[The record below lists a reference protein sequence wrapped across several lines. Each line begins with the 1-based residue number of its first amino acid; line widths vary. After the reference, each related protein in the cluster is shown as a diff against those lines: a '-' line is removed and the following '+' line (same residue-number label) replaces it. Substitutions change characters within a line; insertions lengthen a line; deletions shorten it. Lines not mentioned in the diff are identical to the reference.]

1 MFNAD
6 DFDKLEDSMDT
17 MPDGLLDASDYY
29 EDMEKVTD
37 ILSEI
42 DYDDMVS
49 RMHGMMKIMNI
60 IYGEDGGLSSDRVN
74 GVVIALSF
82 HAVNI
87 LNSLEDESR
96 DEYFNFTKNDVL
108 KEIKDEASSLPY
120 WDLDETNGE

>member
-49 RMHGMMKIMNI
+49 RMHGMMKVMNI
-60 IYGEDGGLSSDRVN
+60 IYGEDGGLSVERVN

-96 DEYFNFTKNDVL
+96 KEYFDFTKNDVL
-108 KEIKDEASSLPY
+108 AEIKDEASSLPY

>member
-1 MFNAD
+1 MFNSD
-6 DFDKLEDSMDT
+6 DFDKLEDSMNT

-49 RMHGMMKIMNI
+49 RMHGMMEIMNI
-60 IYGEDGGLSSDRVN
+60 VYNGEDNLSIERVN
-74 GVVIALSF
+74 GVIIALSF

-87 LNSLEDESR
+87 INSLEDESR
-96 DEYFNFTKNDVL
+96 QEYFNFTKNDIL

-120 WDLDETNGE
+120 WDLDETSDD

>member
-96 DEYFNFTKNDVL
+96 KEYFDFTKNDVL
-108 KEIKDEASSLPY
+108 KEIKDEVSSLPY

>member
-49 RMHGMMKIMNI
+49 RMHGMMKVMNI
-60 IYGEDGGLSSDRVN
+60 IYGEDGGLSVERVN

-96 DEYFNFTKNDVL
+96 KEYFDFTKNDVL
-108 KEIKDEASSLPY
+108 AEIKDEASSLPD

>member
-49 RMHGMMKIMNI
+49 RMHGMMKVMNI

-96 DEYFNFTKNDVL
+96 KEYFDFTKNDVL
-108 KEIKDEASSLPY
+108 KEIKDEVSSLPY

>member
-6 DFDKLEDSMDT
+6 DFDKLEESMDT

-42 DYDDMVS
+42 QYDDMVS
-49 RMHGMMKIMNI
+49 RMHGMMNIMNI
-60 IYGEDGGLSSDRVN
+60 IYGEDGGLSIERVN

-108 KEIKDEASSLPY
+108 KEIKDEVSSLPY

>member
-96 DEYFNFTKNDVL
+96 KEYFDFTKNDVL
-108 KEIKDEASSLPY
+108 KEIKDEVSSLPY
-120 WDLDETNGE
+120 WDLDETDGE

>member
-6 DFDKLEDSMDT
+6 DFDKLEESMDT

-29 EDMEKVTD
+29 NDMEKVTD

-49 RMHGMMKIMNI
+49 RMHGMMNIMNI
-60 IYGEDGGLSSDRVN
+60 IYGEEGGLSNERVN

-87 LNSLEDESR
+87 LNSLEEDSR
-96 DEYFNFTKNDVL
+96 KEYFDFTKNDVL

-120 WDLDETNGE
+120 WDLDETDEL

>member
-49 RMHGMMKIMNI
+49 RMHGMMKVMNI
-60 IYGEDGGLSSDRVN
+60 IYGEDGGLSVERVN

-108 KEIKDEASSLPY
+108 KEIKDEVSSLPY
-120 WDLDETNGE
+120 WDLEETDGE

>member
-6 DFDKLEDSMDT
+6 DFDKLEESMDT

-37 ILSEI
+37 ILSGI
-42 DYDDMVS
+42 QYDDMVS
-49 RMHGMMKIMNI
+49 RMHGMMNIMNI
-60 IYGEDGGLSSDRVN
+60 IYGEDGGLSIERVN

-108 KEIKDEASSLPY
+108 KEIKDEVSSLPY

>member
-6 DFDKLEDSMDT
+6 DFDKLEDSMET

-49 RMHGMMKIMNI
+49 RMHGMMKVMNI

-96 DEYFNFTKNDVL
+96 KEYFDFTKNDVL
-108 KEIKDEASSLPY
+108 KEIKDEVSSLPY
-120 WDLDETNGE
+120 WDLDETNE

>member
-6 DFDKLEDSMDT
+6 DFDKLEDSMET

-60 IYGEDGGLSSDRVN
+60 IYGEEGGLSTERVN
-74 GVVIALSF
+74 GVIIALSF

-96 DEYFNFTKNDVL
+96 KEYFDFTKNDVL
-108 KEIKDEASSLPY
+108 KEIKDEVSSLPY
-120 WDLDETNGE
+120 WDLDETNE

>member
-6 DFDKLEDSMDT
+6 DFDKLEDSMDA

-49 RMHGMMKIMNI
+49 RMHGMMKVMNI
-60 IYGEDGGLSSDRVN
+60 IYGEDGGLSVERVN

-96 DEYFNFTKNDVL
+96 VEYFNFTKNDVL

-120 WDLDETNGE
+120 WDLDETDGE

>member
-49 RMHGMMKIMNI
+49 RMHGMMKVMNI

-96 DEYFNFTKNDVL
+96 KEYFDFTKNDVL
-108 KEIKDEASSLPY
+108 KEIKDEVSSLPY
-120 WDLDETNGE
+120 WDLDETNE

>member
-29 EDMEKVTD
+29 EDMEKVTN

-42 DYDDMVS
+42 QYDDMVS
-49 RMHGMMKIMNI
+49 RMHGMMKVMNI
-60 IYGEDGGLSSDRVN
+60 IYGEDGGLSVERVN

-108 KEIKDEASSLPY
+108 KEIKDEVSSLPY
-120 WDLDETNGE
+120 WDLDETDGE

>member
-6 DFDKLEDSMDT
+6 DFDKLEESMDT

-37 ILSEI
+37 ILSQI
-42 DYDDMVS
+42 QYDDMVS
-49 RMHGMMKIMNI
+49 RMHGMMNIMNI
-60 IYGEDGGLSSDRVN
+60 IYGEDGSLSIERVN

-108 KEIKDEASSLPY
+108 KEIKDEVSSLPY

>member
-29 EDMEKVTD
+29 EDMEKVTN

-42 DYDDMVS
+42 QYDDMVS
-49 RMHGMMKIMNI
+49 RMHGMMKVMNI
-60 IYGEDGGLSSDRVN
+60 IYGEDGGLSVERVN

-108 KEIKDEASSLPY
+108 KEIKDEVSSLPY
-120 WDLDETNGE
+120 WDLEETDGE

>member
-29 EDMEKVTD
+29 DDMEKVTD

-96 DEYFNFTKNDVL
+96 KEYFDFTKNDVL
-108 KEIKDEASSLPY
+108 KEIKDEVSSLPY
-120 WDLDETNGE
+120 WDLDETDGE

>member
-49 RMHGMMKIMNI
+49 RMHGMMKLMNI

-96 DEYFNFTKNDVL
+96 KEYFDFTKNDVL
-108 KEIKDEASSLPY
+108 KQIKDEVSSLPY
-120 WDLDETNGE
+120 WDLDETDGE

>member
-49 RMHGMMKIMNI
+49 RMHGMMKVMNI
-60 IYGEDGGLSSDRVN
+60 IYGEDGGLSVERVN

-96 DEYFNFTKNDVL
+96 VEYFNFTKNDVL

>member
-49 RMHGMMKIMNI
+49 RMHGMMKLMNI

-96 DEYFNFTKNDVL
+96 KEYFDFTKNDVL
-108 KEIKDEASSLPY
+108 KEIKDEVSSLPY
-120 WDLDETNGE
+120 WDLDETDGE

>member
-96 DEYFNFTKNDVL
+96 KEYFDFTKNDVL
-108 KEIKDEASSLPY
+108 KEIKDEVSSLPY
-120 WDLDETNGE
+120 WDLDETNE

>member
-49 RMHGMMKIMNI
+49 RMHGMMKVMNI
-60 IYGEDGGLSSDRVN
+60 IYGEDGGLSVERVN

>member
-49 RMHGMMKIMNI
+49 RMHGMMKVMNI
-60 IYGEDGGLSSDRVN
+60 IYGEDGGLSVERVN

-96 DEYFNFTKNDVL
+96 KEYFDFTKNEVL
-108 KEIKDEASSLPY
+108 AEIKDEASSLPY

>member
-6 DFDKLEDSMDT
+6 DFDKLEDSMET

-42 DYDDMVS
+42 DYEDMVS
-49 RMHGMMKIMNI
+49 RMHGMMKVMNI
-60 IYGEDGGLSSDRVN
+60 IYGEDGGLSVERVN

-87 LNSLEDESR
+87 LNSLEEDSR
-96 DEYFNFTKNDVL
+96 KEYFDFTKNDVL

>member
-6 DFDKLEDSMDT
+6 DFDKLEESMDT

-29 EDMEKVTD
+29 EDMEKVTE

-60 IYGEDGGLSSDRVN
+60 IYGEEGGLSSDRVN
-74 GVVIALSF
+74 GVIIALSF

-87 LNSLEDESR
+87 LNSLEDDSR
-96 DEYFNFTKNDVL
+96 QEYFNFTKNEVL
-108 KEIKDEASSLPY
+108 QGIKDEVSSLPY
-120 WDLDETNGE
+120 WDLDETDEL

>member
-29 EDMEKVTD
+29 EDMEKVTN

-49 RMHGMMKIMNI
+49 RMHGMMKVMNI
-60 IYGEDGGLSSDRVN
+60 IYSEGGGLSVERVN

-87 LNSLEDESR
+87 LNSLEDDSR
-96 DEYFNFTKNDVL
+96 KEYFDFTKNDVL
-108 KEIKDEASSLPY
+108 KEIKDEVSSLPY
-120 WDLDETNGE
+120 WDLDETDDL

>member
-6 DFDKLEDSMDT
+6 DFDKLEDSMET

-29 EDMEKVTD
+29 EDMEKVTN

-49 RMHGMMKIMNI
+49 RMHGMMKVMNI

-96 DEYFNFTKNDVL
+96 KEYFDFTKNDVL
-108 KEIKDEASSLPY
+108 KEIKDEVSSLPY
-120 WDLDETNGE
+120 WDLDETNE

>member
-96 DEYFNFTKNDVL
+96 KEYFDFTKYDVL
-108 KEIKDEASSLPY
+108 KEIKDEVSSLPY

>member
-49 RMHGMMKIMNI
+49 RMHGMMKVMNI
-60 IYGEDGGLSSDRVN
+60 IYGEDGGLSVERVN

-96 DEYFNFTKNDVL
+96 KEYFDFTKNDVL

>member
-42 DYDDMVS
+42 QYDDMVS
-49 RMHGMMKIMNI
+49 RMHGMMNIMNI
-60 IYGEDGGLSSDRVN
+60 IYGEDGGLSAERVN

>member
-6 DFDKLEDSMDT
+6 DFNKLEDSMDT

-49 RMHGMMKIMNI
+49 RMHGMMKVMNI
-60 IYGEDGGLSSDRVN
+60 IYGEDGGLSVERVN

>member
-6 DFDKLEDSMDT
+6 DFDKLEESMDT
-17 MPDGLLDASDYY
+17 MPDGLLDARDYY
-29 EDMEKVTD
+29 EDMEKVTE

-60 IYGEDGGLSSDRVN
+60 IYGEEGGLSSDRVN
-74 GVVIALSF
+74 GVIIALSF

-87 LNSLEDESR
+87 LNSLEDDSR
-96 DEYFNFTKNDVL
+96 QEYFNFTKNEVL
-108 KEIKDEASSLPY
+108 QGIKDEVSSLPY
-120 WDLDETNGE
+120 WDLDETDEL